1 MRILEL
7 HVDYVN
13 YSARQKAFK
22 AAEELAEGEKGK
34 EKRLE
39 NCLVVFCS
47 VEQGDNDA
55 VTKRT
60 AQEIKK
66 NFDEVKAQTV
76 LIYPYAHLSSN
87 LAPPGEAVPTLN
99 SLLDEVRAFAPN
111 AQKSPFGWY
120 KAFELKCKGH
130 PLSEL
135 SKTIN
140 AETLAEKKT
149 PKQDAGN
156 VLEEFALAAAEKIA
170 SAKTGKEHEK
180 VQRTGAFILAK
191 AVRSALG
198 GRLVE
203 AALSQDGFYAD
214 FDSQSIGQKE
224 LSEITKAIS
233 ATIESGAKL
242 SEREEPAKALVKEFE
257 AKGEAFQAL
266 VASRLP
272 KAKIISDG
280 EYSMLSLGP
289 VEASTKSVHSVI
301 VQTHGG
307 AYLAGREGAKSLQ
320 RIYCR
325 AFKTLAQQAE
335 YEKLVVEAERR
346 DHRKL
351 GVQLDLFS
359 MQQEAPGMPFY
370 HPNGMILRNAI
381 EKYWREEHEKE
392 GYLEIKTPIILN
404 ESLWRQS
411 GHWDHYKENMYF
423 TQIDSKPYAVKP
435 MNCPG
440 CILVYKNSVHS
451 YRELPLRIAEMGLVH
466 RHELSGVLSGL
477 FRVRAFT
484 QDDAHLFVTEEQ
496 IGKEVVQ
503 LIKLFDRFYKTFGFK
518 HEVELSTRPE
528 KAMGSKEMWD
538 KAEDALKKA
547 LKAAGIKYE
556 INEGDGAFY
565 GPKLDFKL
573 SDAIGRKWQC
583 GTIQL
588 DFQMPE
594 KFDLYYE
601 ASDGTRKR
609 PAMLHRV
616 VLGSFERFLGVL
628 IEHYAGDFP
637 PWLAPCQAAILPMT
651 EGQEKYADKVL
662 TKLKDRGLRAKCEG
676 SRDKLESRIRNA
688 QLKKIPYT
696 LVLGAEEEK
705 TGTVSIRTRDAKV
718 EKNAGLDAF
727 VERLA
732 KENAERKN

>member
-22 AAEELAEGEKGK
+22 AAEEIAPEEKGK
-34 EKRLE
+34 EKRME

-66 NFDEVKAQTV
+66 NFDEVKAQNV
-76 LIYPYAHLSSN
+76 LLYPYAHLSSN
-87 LAPPGEAVPTLN
+87 LAPPGEAVSTLN
-99 SLLDEVRAFAPN
+99 SLLDEVRAFAPT

-140 AETLAEKKT
+140 AETLAEKKA

-156 VLEEFALAAAEKIA
+156 VLEEFALAAAKKIENTKA
-170 SAKTGKEHEK
+170 GKEHEK
-180 VQRTGAFILAK
+180 IQRTGAFILAK
-191 AVRSALG
+191 AVRSVLG

-203 AALSQDGFYAD
+203 VTLSQDGFYAD
-214 FDSQSIGQKE
+214 FECQSIGQKE
-224 LSEITKAIS
+224 LAEITKTIS
-233 ATIESGAKL
+233 ETIESGTKL
-242 SEREEPAKALVKEFE
+242 SEKEESSKALVKEFE

-266 VASRLP
+266 LASKISKP
-272 KAKIISDG
+272 KIISDG
-280 EYSMLSLGP
+280 AYAMLSLGS
-289 VEASTKSVHSVI
+289 VEALTKSIQSVL

-307 AYLAGREGAKSLQ
+307 AYLAGKEGAKSLQ
-320 RIYCR
+320 RIYAR
-325 AFKTLAQQAE
+325 AFKTLAQQTE
-335 YEKLVVEAERR
+335 YEKLAVEAERR

-351 GVQLDLFS
+351 GQQLDLFS
-359 MQQEAPGMPFY
+359 VQQEAPGMPFY

-440 CILVYKNSVHS
+440 AILVYKNGVHS
-451 YRELPLRIAEMGLVH
+451 YRELPLKIAEMGLVH

-496 IGKEVVQ
+496 IEGEVIQ

-518 HEVELSTRPE
+518 YEVELSTRPE

-538 KAEDALKKA
+538 KAEDTLKKA
-547 LKAAGIKYE
+547 LNTAKVKYE

-601 ASDGTRKR
+601 AADGKRKR
-609 PAMLHRV
+609 PVMLHRV

-628 IEHYAGDFP
+628 IEHYAGEFP
-637 PWLAPCQAAILPMT
+637 AWLAPKQALILPMT
-651 EGQEKYADKVL
+651 QDQDAYTEKVL
-662 TKLKDRGLRAKCEG
+662 ETLKKHGLRASVED
-676 SRDKLESRIRNA
+676 SRSTLESRIRNS
-688 QLKKIPYT
+688 QLHKIPYT
-696 LVLGAEEEK
+696 LVIGVQEEQN
-705 TGTVSIRTRDAKV
+705 GTVSIRTRDGKV
-718 EKNAGLDAF
+718 EKDVKLAEFA
-727 VERLA
+727 ERLE
-732 KENAERKN
+732 KEVAERK